1 MESFHWNKSFE
12 TGFSEVDQ
20 QHHHLVDLINKFG
33 EMLTNN
39 EVLFEDI
46 ERLYKDLSQ
55 YVQHHFFEEEAFM
68 LRVGIDSRHL
78 DSHANRHCQ
87 FLNEVT
93 SIHQAISPDNLGS
106 AKNLLNYLT
115 HWLAFHILGTD
126 QNMARQ
132 IKSISTGLSSS
143 EAYNFEELQIDSST
157 EPLLI
162 ALNSLFE
169 QVSARNKEL
178 VELNQTLEEKVAD
191 RTKALSEANRH
202 LEEISLTDMLTG
214 LPNRRHALHK
224 LGVLW
229 EQSIKGATPLAC
241 MIIDADHFK
250 KVNDS
255 YGHNAGDIVL
265 CELAKTIQDAVRSDD
280 IACRLGGDEFFVI
293 CPDTDEE
300 GGLNIAEYIRKM
312 VSELHVAISN
322 DIWHGSISIGLATRA
337 ANMKNVKDLIKIADN
352 SVYMAKRDGKN
363 CVRTKS

>member
-1 MESFHWNKSFE
+1 MFTQN
-12 TGFSEVDQ
+12 T
-20 QHHHLVDLINKFG
+20 LG
-33 EMLTNN
+33 EKPTTKAG
-39 EVLFEDI
+39 E
-46 ERLYKDLSQ
+46 
-55 YVQHHFFEEEAFM
+55 
-68 LRVGIDSRHL
+68 L
-78 DSHANRHCQ
+78 DSVYQ
-87 FLNEVT
+87 
-93 SIHQAISPDNLGS
+93 SIYCIPNLYS
-106 AKNLLNYLT
+106 SL
-115 HWLAFHILGTD
+115 
-126 QNMARQ
+126 MAMPSD
-132 IKSISTGLSSS
+132 I
-143 EAYNFEELQIDSST
+143 
-157 EPLLI
+157 
-162 ALNSLFE
+162 
-169 QVSARNKEL
+169 
-178 VELNQTLEEKVAD
+178 LEEDAK
-191 RTKALSEANRH
+191 K
-202 LEEISLTDMLTG
+202 SLTDMLTG